1 MPKHSETYRCQSPGL
16 LVTVGK
22 PERSLRRLFQA
33 AVEIIKKK
41 WPKATA
47 FDFHRLR
54 QFPQAFLFLSASDP
68 EL

>member
-1 MPKHSETYRCQSPGL
+1 
-16 LVTVGK
+16 VGK